1 MCWKQIKHK
10 KNENRCKIFKKF
22 CLFLFQAVSRY
33 EYLTLSFF
41 GCFQGGRGKFL
52 YAHSAVQ
59 REGDIAKVTIR
70 RQFPASIGRCHL
82 RFWFYM
88 HGSDRMGTLKVT

>member
-1 MCWKQIKHK
+1 M
-10 KNENRCKIFKKF
+10 KIDAIFF
-22 CLFLFQAVSRY
+22 FNSVYFYSRLY
-33 EYLTLSFF
+33 QDMSIYCNTLSFVW
-41 GCFQGGRGKFL
+41 CFQGGRGKFL